1 MGSSKFINQEILMYY
16 LVNVDRN
23 SMAAH
28 PTRNECE
35 GF

>member
-1 MGSSKFINQEILMYY
+1 MHY

-23 SMAAH
+23 SMAVHHRTSDCA
-28 PTRNECE
+28 